1 MFADCESVLP
11 RYVKCSTASSAC
23 PSTYS
28 AFRNTLPII
37 TIYYR
42 QTARDFHKLFFFKWE
57 LGVCHFIYSLNYW
70 VSTTIS
76 QITDKNVTGVIL
88 TFSPI
93 LHSWFAFMCCF
104 VSNDLW
110 ENGYNALNL
119 WNRKFRFFATSSQ
132 IILLCSPL
140 LIKHLGDCV
149 SVCTFVTGHHK
160 LKITRKITMWRTHIR
175 TQGCPEENK

>member
-1 MFADCESVLP
+1 MYSV
-11 RYVKCSTASSAC
+11 
-23 PSTYS
+23 
-28 AFRNTLPII
+28 FRNTLPII
-37 TIYYR
+37 TINYR
-42 QTARDFHKLFFFKWE
+42 QTARDFQKLFFCKWE
-57 LGVCHFIYSLNYW
+57 MCVFHFIYSLNYW

-119 WNRKFRFFATSSQ
+119 WNRKFWFFATSSRMV
-132 IILLCSPL
+132 LLFNPL
-140 LIKHLGDCV
+140 FFFFGTV
-149 SVCTFVTGHHK
+149 MGTSVCPSHCDFSCDFQLVMSRDERTDRNA
-160 LKITRKITMWRTHIR
+160 ITQMF
-175 TQGCPEENK
+175 N